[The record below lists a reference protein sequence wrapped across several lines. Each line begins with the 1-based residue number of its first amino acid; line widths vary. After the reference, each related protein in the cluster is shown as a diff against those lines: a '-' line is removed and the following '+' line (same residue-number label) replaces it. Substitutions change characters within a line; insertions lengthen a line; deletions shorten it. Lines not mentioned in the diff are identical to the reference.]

1 MPPTETTPEVDYK
14 DAAAVFALLSDPTRL
29 LLLQLMAS
37 AGAEGIHVG
46 AMCEAIDTSQPAASH
61 HLALLR
67 HSGLVTVRRQGK
79 HNFYSI
85 ADSDRLNAA
94 SVLLDSL
101 LNAYAVVV

>member
-1 MPPTETTPEVDYK
+1 MPRSTFQDPDPLK
-14 DAAAVFALLSDPTRL
+14 DAAAVFALLGDPTRL
-29 LLLQLMAS
+29 GLLGQMAA
-37 AGAEGIHVG
+37 AGPDGIHVG
-46 AMCEAIDTSQPAASH
+46 AMCEAVGIIQPAASH